1 MQEDPFMLPVQVVIL
16 STALFLALIA
26 NLALKPAFSSRLT
39 TRCMV
44 FCALSALVIYGVG
57 FAEATGSVVISIMRT
72 PLTVTRMFVGINDL
86 GTIQGTTLVRTPL
99 GLTFFWLVHMM
110 AFFSTASTALVT
122 LGAAGLRQL
131 RLLLLRRGDLVILFG
146 INDNTIAVGKEC
158 LEQRGNSV
166 VFIADTADSTVVSD
180 LNGLGMSVITGQDA
194 IDSGDETIR
203 TLHPS
208 GRKVSVYALDESEDQ
223 NLYYALKLKEA
234 LRLAGVKAE
243 NTRIT
248 LPGEEEIL
256 TSMLQVTPDEY
267 GFGYV
272 HVFEVGD
279 LASRAMLRVCPPWEL
294 MTFDEDGRTT
304 EDFDCVVIGF
314 GRYGQAALRRLVMNG
329 QFAGSSFR
337 AAVFSPNVKKE
348 AGYLLTDSDSLFKN
362 YDISLV
368 KADGRSRDLFQY
380 LSANLTTL
388 KLIAVC
394 TGDEVMDR
402 EISDSLMLFLKR
414 RQAERIAVVQ
424 CSRRG
429 ARYQETIGSPIL
441 TQEVYSLSMLSAE
454 EADRDAIVL
463 NAVYDHSDKSDW
475 EKWVACDTF
484 SKMSSRASADYFPAF
499 LKASGRTREQ
509 VIGGDWDLFPSML
522 DSLGEAEHKRWMAF
536 HFAMGYCPMTRK
548 EWDINAETYRRM
560 IDEGKATGFRISKN
574 QRGRTHACLIPWEE
588 LDELSERENAVTGHN
603 VDYKQ
608 MDIDNVLA
616 LPKLLRDWEGNG

>member
-1 MQEDPFMLPVQVVIL
+1 MLPVPVVIL

-26 NLALKPAFSSRLT
+26 NLALKPAFSSQLT

-57 FAEATGSVVISIMRT
+57 FAETTGSILISIMRT
-72 PLTVTRMFVGINDL
+72 PLTVTRMFVGINEL

-99 GLTFFWLVHMM
+99 GLTFFWLVHML
-110 AFFSTASTALVT
+110 AFFSTASAALVT

-131 RLLLLRRGDLVILFG
+131 RLLLLRRGNLVILFG

-158 LEQRGNSV
+158 LAQRGNSV
-166 VFIADTADSTVVSD
+166 VFIADTADNTVVND

-194 IDSGDETIR
+194 IDSGDQTVR
-203 TLHPS
+203 TLHPL
-208 GRKVSVYALDESEDQ
+208 GRKVSIYALDASEDQ

-234 LRLAGVKAE
+234 FRRAGVKAE

-256 TSMLQVTPDEY
+256 TSMLQVTPEEY

-272 HVFEVGD
+272 HVFEIGD
-279 LASRAMLRVCPPWEL
+279 LVSRAMLRVCPPWDL

-314 GRYGQAALRRLVMNG
+314 GRFGQAAFKRLAMNC

-348 AGYLLTDSDSLFKN
+348 AGYLLTDSASLFKN
-362 YDISLV
+362 YDISLI
-368 KADGRSRDLFQY
+368 KADGRSREMFQY
-380 LSANLTTL
+380 LSANLPSL

-394 TGDEVMDR
+394 TGDEEMDR

-424 CSRRG
+424 CSRHG

-463 NAVYDHSDKSDW
+463 NAVYDHSDKTDW
-475 EKWVACDTF
+475 EKWVSCDTF

-536 HFAMGYCPMTRK
+536 HFAMGYSPMSRK
-548 EWDINAETYRRM
+548 EWDINAETYRRL
-560 IDEGKATGFRISKN
+560 IDEGKASGFRISKN
-574 QRGRTHACLIPWEE
+574 QRGRTHACLVPWDE

-616 LPKLLRDWEGNG
+616 LPRLLRDGEGNG

>member
-1 MQEDPFMLPVQVVIL
+1 MLPVPVVIL
-16 STALFLALIA
+16 SSALFLALIA
-26 NLALKPAFSSRLT
+26 NLALKPAFSTRLT

-44 FCALSALVIYGVG
+44 FSALAALVIYGVG
-57 FAEATGSVVISIMRT
+57 FAETTGSLAVSVMRT
-72 PLTVTRMFVGINDL
+72 PLTVTRMFIGINEL
-86 GTIQGTTLVRTPL
+86 ASIEGSTLVSTPL
-99 GLTFFWLVHMM
+99 GLTLFWFVHMV
-110 AFFSTASTALVT
+110 AFFSTASAALVT

-158 LEQRGNSV
+158 LAQGGCSV
-166 VFIADTADSTVVSD
+166 VFIAETADSTVIGD
-180 LNGLGMSVITGQDA
+180 LNGMGMSVITGQDA
-194 IDSGDETIR
+194 IDSGAETIR
-203 TLHPS
+203 TLHPQN
-208 GRKVSVYALDESEDQ
+208 RKITVFALDPSEDQ

-234 LRLAGVKAE
+234 LRGAGVAAE

-256 TSMLQVTPDEY
+256 SSMLQVTPDEY

-272 HVFEVGD
+272 HVFETGD
-279 LASRAMLRVCPPWEL
+279 LASRAMLRVCPPWDL
-294 MTFDEDGRTT
+294 VSFDENGRAT

-314 GRYGQAALRRLVMNG
+314 GRYGQAALKRLVMNG

-348 AGYLLTDSDSLFKN
+348 AGYLLTDSASLFKN
-362 YDISLV
+362 YDISLI
-368 KADGRSRDLFQY
+368 KADGRSREMYQY

-394 TGDEVMDR
+394 TGNEEMDR
-402 EISDSLMLFLKR
+402 EISDSLMLFLRR

-441 TQEVYSLSMLSAE
+441 NQGIYTLSMLSAE
-454 EADRDAIVL
+454 EADRDAIIL
-463 NAVYDHSDKSDW
+463 NAVYDHAETSDW

-484 SKMSSRASADYFPAF
+484 SKMSSRASADYLPAF
-499 LKASGRTREQ
+499 LKASGRTKEQ
-509 VIGGDWDLFPSML
+509 AAGGDWELFPDML
-522 DSLGEAEHKRWMAF
+522 DALGESEHKRWMAF
-536 HFAMGYCPMTRK
+536 HFAMGYSAMTRK
-548 EWDINAETYRRM
+548 EWDINAETYQHL
-560 IDEGKATGFRISKN
+560 IDEGKAANFRISKN
-574 QRGRTHACLIPWEE
+574 QRGRTHACLIPWED
-588 LDELSERENAVTGHN
+588 LDELSERENAVTGKN

-616 LPKLLRDWEGNG
+616 LPRLLRAREGNG